1 MTYTV
6 DKLTPMLTQYRA
18 IKREHEDVIL
28 LFRLGDFY
36 EMFGEDAKIAAGV
49 LELVLTSREMGKG
62 RRVPMCGI
70 PYHAADRYIARL
82 LAAGHK
88 AAVCEQ
94 VEDPKK
100 TKQLVKR
107 EVIRILTPGT
117 VVEEHLL
124 EERANNYLV
133 SIVHA
138 DGRWGLAAAD
148 SSTGEFM
155 VTEFTGADAP
165 EEVREELSRLH
176 PSELLV
182 RAGDGPAEGL
192 ASAASGDGCSVTTWE
207 ADAFLAETPA
217 EFLKRH
223 FGVGSLRGF
232 GCEDMPAAT
241 EAAAG
246 VIAYLKRTHKSGL
259 EQLRGLR
266 TYSRGEF
273 MLVDAASRRNLEL
286 LASLRDGSRQ
296 NTLLWVLDQTLTPM
310 GARLLRVWITAPL
323 LDPRTIGRRLDA
335 VQEMYGDPVLRG
347 KLREQLRGIR
357 DLERLVSRAAAA
369 TASGRDLAGL
379 RDSLKR
385 LPGFAATMGGAGDS
399 NGGILRFAQDDSER
413 TAVGQ
418 ERVSCP
424 GREGG
429 DTASAASYRSN
440 GGAAGAGTPALQ
452 ELVAGFDPVEDL
464 CEVLAGALEEAPP
477 ANVRDGGSI
486 GTGYSPELDEL
497 REARAHG
504 KEWIAGLQER
514 ERERTGA
521 KSLKVGFNQV
531 FGYYIEVTRPNLH
544 LVPPDYQRR
553 QTTANAERF
562 VTPELKEYE
571 EKILGA
577 EERIL
582 DLEQLL
588 LSDLRSKVAA
598 EAARVQRA
606 ARAVAEADVLACF
619 AEVAARNRYVRP
631 AMTDSDVL
639 EIRGGRHPVVELTLR
654 DERFVPNDT
663 RLNCTE
669 DQILIITG
677 PNMAGKSTYLRQ
689 VALIAL
695 MAQMGSFVPAD
706 EAAVGVVDRV
716 FTRVGASDDLATGQ
730 STFMV
735 EMTETANILHH
746 ATRRSLIV
754 LDEIG
759 RGTSTF
765 DGLSIAWSV
774 AEHIHNAK
782 HLGAKTLFATHY
794 HHLNELADSLPRVKN
809 YRIAVKEKGDQ
820 VIFLRQIVPGGTDRS
835 YGIQVARLA
844 GLPPE
849 VLERAKQILW
859 SLEQRNNVGEVGAR
873 PAVSASHAQPADQL
887 ALFEGAPDP
896 LVEELR
902 RIDIN
907 TLTPIEALNRLA
919 ELKRRADGAGET
931 RTREE

>member
-1 MTYTV
+1 
-6 DKLTPMLTQYRA
+6 MLSQYRA

-36 EMFGEDAKIAAGV
+36 EMFGDDAKIAAEV

-62 RRVPMCGI
+62 RRIPMCGV

-94 VEDPKK
+94 VEDPRK
-100 TKQLVKR
+100 TKHLVKR

-124 EERANNYLV
+124 EERANNYLASV
-133 SIVHA
+133 ALA

-148 SSTGEFM
+148 GSTGEFV
-155 VTEFTGADAP
+155 VTEFVGPAAW
-165 EEVREELSRLH
+165 EELTEELARLR

-182 RAGDGPAEGL
+182 REGEQGVAEL
-192 ASAASGDGCSVTTWE
+192 AAACGSGCSITSW
-207 ADAFLAETPA
+207 ASQAFLTETPA
-217 EFLKRH
+217 ELLKRH

-232 GCEDMPAAT
+232 GCEEMPAAV
-241 EAAAG
+241 EAAAA

-266 TYSRGEF
+266 TYSRSEF
-273 MLVDAASRRNLEL
+273 MLVDTASRRNLEL
-286 LASLRDGSRQ
+286 LASLRDGSKQ
-296 NTLLWVLDQTLTPM
+296 NTLLWVLDHTLTPM
-310 GARLLRVWITAPL
+310 GARLLRRWVTAPL
-323 LDPRTIGRRLDA
+323 LDPAAIEERLHA
-335 VQEMYGDPVLRG
+335 VQAFHDDAMVRG
-347 KLREQLRGIR
+347 RLREQMREIR

-379 RDSLKR
+379 RDSLSR
-385 LPGFAATMGGAGDS
+385 LPGLAETLAGGESPEG
-399 NGGILRFAQDDSER
+399 
-413 TAVGQ
+413 
-418 ERVSCP
+418 P
-424 GREGG
+424 GSH
-429 DTASAASYRSN
+429 SALAR
-440 GGAAGAGTPALQ
+440 LID
-452 ELVAGFDPVEDL
+452 GFDPVSDL
-464 CEVLAGALEEAPP
+464 CELLSRALEDAPP
-477 ANVRDGGSI
+477 VNVREGGTI
-486 GTGYSPELDEL
+486 RTGYSAELDDL
-497 REARAHG
+497 REARTHG
-504 KEWIAGLQER
+504 KKWIAGLQER
-514 ERERTGA
+514 ERERTRA
-521 KSLKVGFNQV
+521 KSLKIGFNQV

-553 QTTANAERF
+553 QTMANVERF

-582 DLEQLL
+582 ALEQELL
-588 LSDLRSKVAA
+588 ADLRSKAAA

-606 ARAVAEADVLACF
+606 AEVVAQADVLACF

-631 AMTDSDVL
+631 AITDSDVI

-663 RLNCTE
+663 HLSCSE
-669 DQILIITG
+669 DQVLIITG

-706 EAAVGVVDRV
+706 GATIGIVDRV

-730 STFMV
+730 STFML
-735 EMTETANILHH
+735 EMTETASILHH

-774 AEHIHNAK
+774 AEHIHNAE

-794 HHLNELADSLPRVKN
+794 HHLNELADTLPRVKN

-859 SLEQRNNVGEVGAR
+859 SLEQRNHVGEVNGR
-873 PAVSASHAQPADQL
+873 PSQSAPQPPPPVDQL
-887 ALFEGAPDP
+887 ALFGGAPDP
-896 LVEELR
+896 IVEELR
-902 RIDIN
+902 RIDVDN
-907 TLTPIEALNRLA
+907 LTPIEALNRLA
-919 ELKRRADGAGET
+919 ELKRRIDQGKSRPT
-931 RTREE
+931 HQEEE

>member
-1 MTYTV
+1 MT
-6 DKLTPMLTQYRA
+6 DELTPMLSQYRA

-36 EMFGEDAKIAAGV
+36 EMFGEDAKVAAGV

-62 RRVPMCGI
+62 RRLPMCGI
-70 PYHAADRYIARL
+70 PYHAADRYVARL

-88 AAVCEQ
+88 AAICEQ
-94 VEDPKK
+94 VEDPRK
-100 TKQLVKR
+100 TKRLVRR

-124 EERANNYLV
+124 EERANNYLASV
-133 SIVHA
+133 A
-138 DGRWGLAAAD
+138 NLDGRWGLAAAD

-155 VTEFTGADAP
+155 VTEFTGADA
-165 EEVREELSRLH
+165 RSELCDELARLR
-176 PSELLV
+176 PSELLAREGEQGADELAQAAGAACTLTT
-182 RAGDGPAEGL
+182 RADSE
-192 ASAASGDGCSVTTWE
+192 
-207 ADAFLAETPA
+207 FLAEAPA

-223 FGVGSLRGF
+223 FGVGSLRAF
-232 GCEDMPAAT
+232 GCDEMPAAIET
-241 EAAAG
+241 AAAI
-246 VIAYLKRTHKSGL
+246 IAYLKRAHKSGL

-266 TYSRGEF
+266 TYSRQEF

-286 LASLRDGSRQ
+286 LASLRDGSKR

-310 GARLLRVWITAPL
+310 GARLLRRWITAPL
-323 LDPRTIGRRLDA
+323 LDRSEIELRLDA
-335 VQEMYGDPVLRG
+335 VQAFHDDMLLRG
-347 KLREQLRGIR
+347 RLREQLREIR

-379 RDSLKR
+379 RDSLAR
-385 LPGFAATMGGAGDS
+385 LPGFA
-399 NGGILRFAQDDSER
+399 GILR
-413 TAVGQ
+413 
-418 ERVSCP
+418 
-424 GREGG
+424 G
-429 DTASAASYRSN
+429 DGSDTDGPS
-440 GGAAGAGTPALQ
+440 ALQ
-452 ELVAGFDPVEDL
+452 ELTSGFDPVSDL
-464 CEVLAGALEEAPP
+464 CELLTRALEEAPP

-486 GTGYSPELDEL
+486 RGGYSPELDEL
-497 REARAHG
+497 REARMHG

-582 DLEQLL
+582 ELEQRLL
-588 LSDLRSKVAA
+588 AELRSQVAA
-598 EAARVQRA
+598 EAGRVQRA
-606 ARAVAEADVLACF
+606 AEVVAQADVLACF
-619 AEVAARNRYVRP
+619 AEVAARNRYARP
-631 AMTDSDVL
+631 AITDGDEV

-663 RLNCTE
+663 RLNCSE

-706 EAAVGVVDRV
+706 SATIGVVDRV

-735 EMTETANILHH
+735 EMTETASILHH

-794 HHLNELADSLPRVKN
+794 HHLNELAETLPRVKN

-844 GLPPE
+844 GLPSE

-859 SLEQRNNVGEVGAR
+859 SLEQRDHVGEVNGKLR
-873 PAVSASHAQPADQL
+873 SPSPALPSADQL
-887 ALFEGAPDP
+887 SLFGGAPDP
-896 LVEELR
+896 IVEELR
-902 RIDIN
+902 RMDVDN
-907 TLTPIEALNRLA
+907 LTPMEALNRLA
-919 ELKRRADGAGET
+919 ELKRRIEEGAARPPT
-931 RTREE
+931 QEEE

>member
-1 MTYTV
+1 M
-6 DKLTPMLTQYRA
+6 DNLTPMLSQYRA

-36 EMFGEDAKIAAGV
+36 EMFGDDAKVAAEV

-62 RRVPMCGI
+62 RRIPMCGI

-94 VEDPKK
+94 VEDPRR

-107 EVIRILTPGT
+107 EVVRILTPGT

-133 SIVHA
+133 GVVHM
-138 DGRWGLAAAD
+138 DGRWGMAAAD

-155 VTEFTGADAP
+155 ATEFAGAEAP
-165 EEVREELSRLH
+165 AEAGEELSRLQ
-176 PSELLV
+176 PAEVLV
-182 RAGDGPAEGL
+182 RVGDGAAAQL
-192 ASAASGDGCSVTTWE
+192 AAARCDGCSVTTWE

-217 EFLKRH
+217 EFLKKH
-223 FGVGSLRGF
+223 FGVGSLRAF
-232 GCEDMPAAT
+232 GCEDLPAAV
-241 EAAAG
+241 EAAAA

-266 TYSRGEF
+266 TYTRQEF

-286 LASLRDGSRQ
+286 LASLRDGTKQ
-296 NTLLWVLDQTLTPM
+296 NTLLWVLDHTLTPM
-310 GARLLRVWITAPL
+310 GARLLRQRITAPL
-323 LDPRTIGRRLDA
+323 LDQAAIERRLDGVHA
-335 VQEMYGDPVLRG
+335 FYDDAVLRG
-347 KLREQLRGIR
+347 KLRDQLGEIR

-379 RDSLKR
+379 RDSLGR
-385 LPGFAATMGGAGDS
+385 LPAFAETLGWVRQGQEQAPDERGERSLGAGQEQAPD
-399 NGGILRFAQDDSER
+399 ER
-413 TAVGQ
+413 G
-418 ERVSCP
+418 ERSL
-424 GREGG
+424 G
-429 DTASAASYRSN
+429 
-440 GGAAGAGTPALQ
+440 ALQ
-452 ELVAGFDPVEDL
+452 ELVANFDPVEDL
-464 CEVLAGALEEAPP
+464 CETLARALEEAPP
-477 ANVRDGGSI
+477 VNVRDGGSI
-486 GTGYSPELDEL
+486 RTGFSAELDDL

-504 KEWIAGLQER
+504 KEWIASLQER
-514 ERERTGA
+514 ERERTSA

-544 LVPPDYQRR
+544 LVPSDYQRR
-553 QTTANAERF
+553 QTIANAERF

-582 DLEQLL
+582 NIEQRLL
-588 LSDLRSKVAA
+588 ADLRTIVAA

-606 ARAVAEADVLACF
+606 AQVVAEADVLACF

-631 AMTDSDVL
+631 AIGDSDAL

-663 RLNCTE
+663 HLDCTGN
-669 DQILIITG
+669 QILIITG

-689 VALIAL
+689 VALIVL

-706 EAAVGVVDRV
+706 AATVGVVDRV

-746 ATRRSLIV
+746 ATGRSLIV

-794 HHLNELADSLPRVKN
+794 HHLNELAETLPRVKN

-859 SLEQRNNVGEVGAR
+859 SLEKRNHVGETDMRPALSAPHAR
-873 PAVSASHAQPADQL
+873 PPADQL
-887 ALFEGAPDP
+887 ALFAGAPDP
-896 LVEELR
+896 IVEELR
-902 RIDIN
+902 LIDVN
-907 TLTPIEALNRLA
+907 SLTPIEALNTLA
-919 ELKRRADGAGET
+919 ELKRRAEDAGQT